1 MRKTCLTVAL
11 AIALPTGALADD
23 IHMISRHSDG
33 SFYGSHK
40 VFTRAGDNLHE
51 ISLCGHAY
59 YARAATV
66 AWMNYEAEEGRDVGL
81 ELNQGKGW
89 YRICEEP
96 SKQVKLAD
104 IGVEGTNA
112 EVMRASEEAMNRRM
126 RFIHIRQ
133 MFSKYGNSGAASSSY
148 HAR

>member
-1 MRKTCLTVAL
+1 MRKTCLTILLAAALPASAL
-11 AIALPTGALADD
+11 AGD

-51 ISLCGHAY
+51 ISLCGRAY
-59 YARAATV
+59 FARAATV

-81 ELNQGKGW
+81 EMNQGKGW
-89 YRICEEP
+89 YRICQDP

-104 IGVEGTNA
+104 IGVTGTNA
-112 EVMRASEEAMNRRM
+112 EVMRASDEAVNRRM
-126 RFIHIRQ
+126 RFIYIRQ
-133 MFSKYGNSGAASSSY
+133 IFSKVGNSGAASSSY